1 MRVTAPL
8 AVVGL
13 LLVLL
18 VLLAVAWRGRLIGPA
33 LFVLAGEYLVVEVAD
48 RVPTVSVVAYA
59 VGLAVLCE
67 ILHFHGRLP
76 ASGTVDLRVIAECL
90 LHLGVVGLGAAV
102 IAVLVL
108 VVGGLRTFAALEA
121 GLVGMTAA
129 VLLCVI
135 PWVLIRR
142 ARSRSQ
148 KG

>member
-1 MRVTAPL
+1 L
-8 AVVGL
+8 AAVGL

-18 VLLAVAWRGRLIGPA
+18 AVGWPLRLTGPV
-33 LFVLAGEYLVVEVAD
+33 LFVLAGEYLVVEVAG

-59 VGLAVLCE
+59 VGLLVLCE
-67 ILHFHGRLP
+67 ILNFHGRLP
-76 ASGTVDLRVIAECL
+76 ASGSVELRVIAERV

-108 VVGGLRTFAALEA
+108 VVGGLRTFDALAA
-121 GLVGMTAA
+121 GFVGIAAA

-142 ARSRSQ
+142 AGSGSQ

>member
-1 MRVTAPL
+1 MRATAPL

-18 VLLAVAWRGRLIGPA
+18 AVAWRVRLTGPA

-48 RVPTVSVVAYA
+48 QVPTVSVVAYA
-59 VGLAVLCE
+59 VGLVVLCE

-76 ASGTVDLRVIAECL
+76 ASGTVDLRVIAERL
-90 LHLGVVGLGAAV
+90 LHLGVVGVGAAV

-108 VVGGLRTFAALEA
+108 VVGGLRTLAALEA

-142 ARSRSQ
+142 AGSGTQ